1 MKNNFDLSGKY
12 SLITGAGGLLGLQHA
27 LALAEINSNLIL
39 TDIDYKKLKTIK
51 QKVSIKYSEIDIVT
65 YRMDVSKE
73 AQIKKILKA
82 LLKKKINIDVLINN
96 AAIDSKIKSNQ
107 KMTNSSKFENISLK
121 EWHRHLNVG
130 LTGAM
135 LCSKIFGTNM
145 AQNNIGGVIL
155 NIASDLSV
163 IAPNHKIYKK
173 GVFKP
178 IMYSVVKHGLIGMT
192 KYLSTYW
199 NKKSIRCNA
208 LSPGPVQNNQAKSFI
223 VKLKKEIP
231 LNRLAKANEYKSA
244 IQFLCSDASSY
255 MTGHNLIIDGGR
267 SVW

>member
-1 MKNNFDLSGKY
+1 MRNSFNLLGKY
-12 SLITGAGGLLGLQHA
+12 SLITGASGFLGYQHA

-39 TDIDYKKLKTIK
+39 TDIDFKKLKKIKKKLTIK
-51 QKVSIKYSEIDIVT
+51 FSKTHILI
-65 YRMDVSKE
+65 YRMDVTKE
-73 AQIKKILKA
+73 KQIKKILKD
-82 LLKKKINIDVLINN
+82 LLKKKINVSILINN
-96 AAIDSKIKSNQ
+96 AAIDSKINNNQ
-107 KMTNSSKFENISLK
+107 VMSNSSKFENISLN
-121 EWHRHLNVG
+121 EWHRHLSVG

-135 LCSKIFGTNM
+135 LCSKIFGKNM
-145 AQNNIGGVIL
+145 VQKNIPGVIL

-178 IMYSVVKHGLIGMT
+178 IMYSVLKHGLIGMT

-199 NKKSIRCNA
+199 NKSGIRCNA
-208 LSPGPVQNNQAKSFI
+208 LSPGPIQNNQAKSFI
-223 VKLKKEIP
+223 IKLKKEIP
-231 LNRLAKANEYKSA
+231 LNRLAKINEYTAA

-255 MTGHNLIIDGGR
+255 MTGQNLIIDGGR